1 MVGVYTTAERT
12 AMEVSEY
19 ERISGCIADRL
30 VHVDSSRRIA
40 CDMLVREIA
49 FLAITLRELREIISQ
64 DGPLGAGALP
74 AQKPS
79 AVVLTYD
86 RLANT
91 YAKYASQLERAIP
104 IDNSILPL
112 V

>member
-1 MVGVYTTAERT
+1 MVGVYSAVERT
-12 AMEVSEY
+12 ALEVAEY

-30 VHVDSSRRIA
+30 VHVDSSHRIA

-49 FLAITLRELREIISQ
+49 FLAVTLRELREIISR
-64 DGPLGAGALP
+64 DGPLGVSVKD

-79 AVVLTYD
+79 AVVMTYD

-91 YAKYASQLERAIP
+91 YAKYAAQLEKAIP